1 MDHPKFIDADGI
13 RTRYFD
19 AGQGEPLVMI
29 HGGTYGSFYNA
40 EDWELNFDGLA
51 EHFRVIAYDRI
62 GLGFTDNPRTD
73 ADYVIGSSVDHAHA
87 LIRAL
92 GLGPAHIMGHSRG
105 GYTAARLV
113 LEHPE
118 VCDTLIIV
126 DSSSLM
132 TPANPQYEA
141 WDREAQQY
149 ADLHERMRYLVTAN
163 SYGGDHITPRYLDVA
178 VEIDQLPKTAVAKQK
193 MAGLGPRF
201 KSDLVERQ
209 QETHAWI
216 RAGRLQKP
224 TLVMWAYEDPS
235 ATMDRCGIPCMN
247 LIMPNVQD
255 AEMVILNHAGHMVYR
270 ERPEPFNHA
279 VIDFIGRHRAGRRAG
294 VGAAG
299 AAGSG

>member
-1 MDHPKFIDADGI
+1 MDNAKYVNANGI
-13 RTRYFD
+13 RTRYFE
-19 AGQGEPLVMI
+19 AGQGDPLVLI

-40 EDWELNFDGLA
+40 EDWEHNFDGLA
-51 EHFRVIAYDRI
+51 QHFRVIAYDRI
-62 GLGFTDNPRTD
+62 GLGFTDNPKSD
-73 ADYVIGSSVDHAHA
+73 EDYVIGSSVDHAYA
-87 LIRAL
+87 VIQAL
-92 GLGPAHIMGHSRG
+92 GLGKAHIMGHSRG

-118 VCDTLIIV
+118 VADTLVIV

-149 ADLHERMRYLVTAN
+149 ADLHERHRYLVTAN
-163 SYGGDHITPRYLDVA
+163 SFSGDHITPRYLDVA
-178 VEIDQLPKTAVAKQK
+178 VEIDQLPKTAAAKAK
-193 MAGLGPRF
+193 MAVLGQRF
-201 KSDLVERQ
+201 KADLVERQ

-216 RAGRLQKP
+216 REGRLQKP

-255 AEMVILNHAGHMVYR
+255 AEMVILNHAGHLVYR
-270 ERPEPFNHA
+270 ERPEAFNHA

-294 VGAAG
+294 VGA
-299 AAGSG
+299 GSANR

>member
-1 MDHPKFIDADGI
+1 MQNAKFIDADGI
-13 RTRYFD
+13 RTRYFES
-19 AGQGEPLVMI
+19 GQGEPLVLI

-40 EDWELNFDGLA
+40 EDWELNFDTLA
-51 EHFRVIAYDRI
+51 EQFHVIAYDRI

-73 ADYVIGSSVDHAHA
+73 DEYVIGSSVDHAYA
-87 LIRAL
+87 FIQAL

-118 VCDTLIIV
+118 ICDTLIIV

-141 WDREAQQY
+141 WDREAAQY
-149 ADLHERMRYLVTAN
+149 SDLHDRMRYLVTAN
-163 SYGGDHITPRYLDVA
+163 SWGSDHITPHYIDVA
-178 VEIDQLPKTAVAKQK
+178 VEIDQLPKTELAKARQ
-193 MAGLGPRF
+193 AANSARF
-201 KSDLVERQ
+201 KADLVERQ
-209 QETHAWI
+209 QETHGWI
-216 RAGRLQKP
+216 REGRLQKP
-224 TLVMWAYEDPS
+224 TLVMWAYDDPS

-247 LIMPNVQD
+247 LIMPNVKD

-279 VIDFIGRHRAGRRAG
+279 VTDFIARHRAGRTAP
-294 VGAAG
+294 VGSG
-299 AAGSG
+299 AAGS